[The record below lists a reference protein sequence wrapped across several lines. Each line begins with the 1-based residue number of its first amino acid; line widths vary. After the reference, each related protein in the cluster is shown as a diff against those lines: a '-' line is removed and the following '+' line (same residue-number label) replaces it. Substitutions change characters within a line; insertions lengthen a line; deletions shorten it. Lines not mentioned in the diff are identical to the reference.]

1 MPHIQHEQQ
10 KVLRLL
16 GRIQFASIDL
26 LHKLTGTNRD
36 LRSTYYLLHR
46 IENKTG
52 FITHKVF
59 YTRCKQALGTTYAL
73 TKAGAQHVAEL
84 EGWDE
89 RQVYYPHGGIGFEF
103 ADHFHREACALFAAK
118 FWEWAESTED
128 VAVSHSCGYW
138 KKNASRYAANRI
150 LVPGLEDP
158 IIPDWLLRFD
168 HGEKVRL
175 AAVEID
181 RTTGRTRLLER
192 VSPGSLSRPF
202 RHRGRQDRPVR
213 TVRKRVFP
221 TLGSKK
227 EILQEY
233 VNIFTIKIKNIDR
246 EKGKTMLAHM
256 DFDGQRLHWNGV
268 RFKATTGFKGFQH
281 PAQQCTPEYG
291 PIPEGFYKLYPAD
304 KGTAKDDGTDRCSL
318 APAWGIQQIPRGA
331 DAGKCEPFWMNWGR
345 NRVRMEP
352 ADLMTKKAC
361 NPVRGGFYLHDSI
374 KGYSHGCIEVE
385 GTFFH
390 SLRHYTGATRQNH
403 LVLRVK
409 YVPDRVTNGGTR
421 A

>member
-59 YTRCKQALGTTYAL
+59 YTRRKQALGTTYAL
-73 TKAGAQHVAEL
+73 TKAGAQYVAEL

-192 VSPGSLSRPF
+192 VRYYAKAIDTQAISHHFSHSRAPF
-202 RHRGRQDRPVR
+202 
-213 TVRKRVFP
+213 
-221 TLGSKK
+221 
-227 EILQEY
+227 ILLITE
-233 VNIFTIKIKNIDR
+233 
-246 EKGKTMLAHM
+246 
-256 DFDGQRLHWNGV
+256 
-268 RFKATTGFKGFQH
+268 
-281 PAQQCTPEYG
+281 
-291 PIPEGFYKLYPAD
+291 
-304 KGTAKDDGTDRCSL
+304 TAERMTQLIEDIR
-318 APAWGIQQIPRGA
+318 
-331 DAGKCEPFWMNWGR
+331 AGKAGETFASDFVGNFHLSTLPDI
-345 NRVRMEP
+345 E
-352 ADLMTKKAC
+352 A
-361 NPVRGGFYLHDSI
+361 RGVAAGFFRLDGSPSPLFS
-374 KGYSHGCIEVE
+374 G
-385 GTFFH
+385 
-390 SLRHYTGATRQNH
+390 
-403 LVLRVK
+403 
-409 YVPDRVTNGGTR
+409 
-421 A
+421 